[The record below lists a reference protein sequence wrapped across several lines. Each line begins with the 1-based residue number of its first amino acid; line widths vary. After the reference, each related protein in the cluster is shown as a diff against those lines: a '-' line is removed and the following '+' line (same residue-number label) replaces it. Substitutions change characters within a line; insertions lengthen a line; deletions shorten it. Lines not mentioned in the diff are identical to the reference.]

1 MNIKI
6 YQDRYT
12 ETCNIAGTQ
21 YEQNAT
27 MIKLDFSELD
37 FLDDECVKTIHFF
50 HDSLEENNYIGDTII
65 ENDEF
70 KIPKTVTEYENVLA
84 FIQITKE
91 DFIWKTKSFNL
102 DFFKSLDVDKTLDED
117 ELGILQELILEVKEI
132 QNITTDKFEEAAE
145 KATEDFNKNATEK
158 LNDFNDNYTDK
169 LNSFNENSNSK
180 VNNYNSNAESKTED
194 FNANADNQ
202 KSNFDNNVTEKTNTF
217 NSNTESKTTEFN
229 NNATSKTDSF
239 NSNSTNKLNEYNEN
253 HTSKMT
259 AYNENSAEKLA
270 VFNENAAEKIE
281 EYDDHIEELDNIVS
295 KNTANGESIYI
306 DDALKYKVFNA
317 KIDGNAEQ
325 TTTTGK
331 QMLQMCVEIRTQNG
345 VTFIKNA
352 DGSVTLDGT
361 ATAGTF
367 CNLNTS
373 YSNSDDKKYF
383 TLENGKT
390 YTIYCKNISSNMYF
404 VVRSRTQNDYLLD
417 TSVGNELAVKTYNKT
432 TDEECYGYLYVPT
445 GSSFDNY
452 TVYPMIAEGQFS
464 ELEWEEYTGGEP
476 SPSPDYKQAIA
487 TLNGDIKIV
496 QIGQNAYNIANRKN
510 PDGYPEISVDENDWV
525 TIDNT
530 TPTRHYVNF
539 FTSNL
544 KLKTDTDYAIV
555 LEVKEASGDGKFI
568 LMSDDQ
574 DRGQFEEKIMF
585 EDIGEMGNNSVQVY
599 IKKSKSSFEKS
610 ADGLRSFIETSN
622 GQSNFITFRISVVE
636 DTSITPET
644 FVYKS
649 YESNEYTIDLQD
661 NELAKLTDVM
671 KDDIVIDKIGN
682 ATLNKRVGKTILN
695 GTENW
700 FLSNAG
706 TYQVFGLTKNDV
718 AKNNLLSDTF
728 IYYKQVNLIKDRV
741 GITNDNTEQRIYISN
756 GISSTVEEF
765 KAWLSENNVTVYY
778 ELLEHQ
784 TTNIGT
790 FTNFKTFE
798 GINSF
803 FLETNIGTNF
813 EVTYAQDLQKKTED
827 LQAQIDELKTL
838 LSSTAT
844 SALLLDNYASDLV
857 SEIESEV

>member
-1 MNIKI
+1 M
-6 YQDRYT
+6 Q
-12 ETCNIAGTQ
+12 ELAS
-21 YEQNAT
+21 
-27 MIKLDFSELD
+27 SEALNNEEEIIV
-37 FLDDECVKTIHFF
+37 F
-50 HDSLEENNYIGDTII
+50 EENLKGPKGDKGDKGDDGYTPKKGVDYFT
-65 ENDEF
+65 END
-70 KIPKTVTEYENVLA
+70 K
-84 FIQITKE
+84 
-91 DFIWKTKSFNL
+91 
-102 DFFKSLDVDKTLDED
+102 
-117 ELGILQELILEVKEI
+117 QELI
-132 QNITTDKFEEAAE
+132 EAV
-145 KATEDFNKNATEK
+145 TEDASSEFVQI
-158 LNDFNDNYTDK
+158 
-169 LNSFNENSNSK
+169 
-180 VNNYNSNAESKTED
+180 VN
-194 FNANADNQ
+194 
-202 KSNFDNNVTEKTNTF
+202 
-217 NSNTESKTTEFN
+217 SKTTEFN

-239 NSNSTNKLNEYNEN
+239 NSNATSKETAYNEN
-253 HTSKMT
+253 ATSKLN

-270 VFNENAAEKIE
+270 EYNENAAEKIT

-295 KNTANGESIYI
+295 KNTVNGESISI
-306 DDALKYKVFNA
+306 DDALAYKIFGA
-317 KIDGNAEQ
+317 KVDGNVEQ

-331 QMLQMCVEIRTQNG
+331 NLLKYQVDHIPGRVVESNG
-345 VTFIKNA
+345 VTFTVNEDYSITIN
-352 DGSVTLDGT
+352 GTNNGNNSVLFIANGLTLPPGT
-361 ATAGTF
+361 YIG
-367 CNLNTS
+367 NLNGSGWKLSFQKDSSWLSWNVARTFEEETNLKQVYIEPS
-373 YSNSDDKKYF
+373 SRNQ
-383 TLENGKT
+383 T
-390 YTIYCKNISSNMYF
+390 YDNEIIYPMLVSG
-404 VVRSRTQNDYLLD
+404 D
-417 TSVGNELAVKTYNKT
+417 TSPGFAK
-432 TDEECYGYLYVPT
+432 D
-445 GSSFDNY
+445 
-452 TVYPMIAEGQFS
+452 VYEP
-464 ELEWEEYTGGEP
+464 YTGGEP
-476 SPSPDYKQAIA
+476 SPNPDYKQAIT

-574 DRGQFEEKIMF
+574 DRGQFEETIMF

-857 SEIESEV
+857 SEIESEVEQ

>member
-1 MNIKI
+1 M
-6 YQDRYT
+6 QELVSS
-12 ETCNIAGTQ
+12 ETLNNEEEI
-21 YEQNAT
+21 
-27 MIKLDFSELD
+27 IVF
-37 FLDDECVKTIHFF
+37 
-50 HDSLEENNYIGDTII
+50 EENLKGPKGDKGDKGDDGYTPKKGVDYFT
-65 ENDEF
+65 END
-70 KIPKTVTEYENVLA
+70 K
-84 FIQITKE
+84 
-91 DFIWKTKSFNL
+91 
-102 DFFKSLDVDKTLDED
+102 
-117 ELGILQELILEVKEI
+117 QELI
-132 QNITTDKFEEAAE
+132 EAV
-145 KATEDFNKNATEK
+145 TEDASSEFVQI
-158 LNDFNDNYTDK
+158 
-169 LNSFNENSNSK
+169 
-180 VNNYNSNAESKTED
+180 VN
-194 FNANADNQ
+194 
-202 KSNFDNNVTEKTNTF
+202 
-217 NSNTESKTTEFN
+217 SKTTEFN

-239 NSNSTNKLNEYNEN
+239 NSNATSKETSYNENATTKLNEYNEN
-253 HTSKMT
+253 HTIKMN
-259 AYNENSAEKLA
+259 AYNDNTTEKITEY
-270 VFNENAAEKIE
+270 NENAAEKIA
-281 EYDDHIEELDNIVS
+281 EYDEHIEDLDNIVS
-295 KNTANGESIYI
+295 KNIASGESISI
-306 DDALKYKVFNA
+306 DDALAYKIFGA
-317 KIDGNAEQ
+317 KVDGNASQ
-325 TTTTGK
+325 ITTTGK
-331 QMLQMCVEIRTQNG
+331 QMLQMCPEVHETNG
-345 VTFIKNA
+345 ITFTKNE
-352 DGSVTLDGT
+352 DGSIIINGT
-361 ATAGTF
+361 ATHTAF
-367 CNLNTS
+367 CNINGSYTDTELNRRFRLKKDSYYTLYLKNQLNGLYMGVRTSSVSGAILNTQNQELKAQQ
-373 YSNSDDKKYF
+373 YTGEDDDTGLAF
-383 TLENGKT
+383 LNVATGTTL
-390 YTIYCKNISSNMYF
+390 KNL
-404 VVRSRTQNDYLLD
+404 V
-417 TSVGNELAVKTYNKT
+417 
-432 TDEECYGYLYVPT
+432 
-445 GSSFDNY
+445 
-452 TVYPMIAEGQFS
+452 VYPMIAEGQFS

-476 SPSPDYKQAIA
+476 SPSPDYKQAIT
-487 TLNGDIKIV
+487 TLNSDIKIV

-574 DRGQFEEKIMF
+574 DRGQFEETIMF

-682 ATLNKRVGKTILN
+682 ATLNKRVGKTVLN
-695 GTENW
+695 GTESW

-813 EVTYAQDLQKKTED
+813 EIKYAQDLQKVISKQ
-827 LQAQIDELKTL
+827 QAEINELKTL

-844 SALLLDNYASDLV
+844 SALLLDNYESDLIN
-857 SEIESEV
+857 EIESEVEQ

>member
-1 MNIKI
+1 M
-6 YQDRYT
+6 Q
-12 ETCNIAGTQ
+12 E
-21 YEQNAT
+21 
-27 MIKLDFSELD
+27 LVSSEALNNEEEIIV
-37 FLDDECVKTIHFF
+37 F
-50 HDSLEENNYIGDTII
+50 EENLKGPKGDKGDKGDDGYTPKKGVDYFT
-65 ENDEF
+65 END
-70 KIPKTVTEYENVLA
+70 K
-84 FIQITKE
+84 
-91 DFIWKTKSFNL
+91 
-102 DFFKSLDVDKTLDED
+102 
-117 ELGILQELILEVKEI
+117 QELI
-132 QNITTDKFEEAAE
+132 EAV
-145 KATEDFNKNATEK
+145 TEDASSEFVQI
-158 LNDFNDNYTDK
+158 
-169 LNSFNENSNSK
+169 
-180 VNNYNSNAESKTED
+180 VN
-194 FNANADNQ
+194 
-202 KSNFDNNVTEKTNTF
+202 
-217 NSNTESKTTEFN
+217 SKTTEFN
-229 NNATSKTDSF
+229 NNATSKLETY
-239 NSNSTNKLNEYNEN
+239 NSNATSKETSYNDNATSKLNEYNEN
-253 HTSKMT
+253 HTSKMN
-259 AYNENSAEKLA
+259 AYNENSADKIAELND
-270 VFNENAAEKIE
+270 FAAEKIA
-281 EYDDHIEELDNIVS
+281 EYDEHIEDLDNTVS
-295 KNTANGESIYI
+295 KTTASGESIYI

-331 QMLQMCVEIRTQNG
+331 QMLQMCPKVHETNG
-345 VTFIKNA
+345 ITFTKNE
-352 DGSVTLDGT
+352 DGSIIINGT
-361 ATAGTF
+361 ATNTAF
-367 CNLNTS
+367 CNINGSYTDTELNRRFQLKKDSYYTLYLKNQVNGLYMGVRTSSVSGAILNTQNQELKAQQ
-373 YSNSDDKKYF
+373 YTGEDDDTGLAF
-383 TLENGKT
+383 LNVATGTTL
-390 YTIYCKNISSNMYF
+390 KNL
-404 VVRSRTQNDYLLD
+404 V
-417 TSVGNELAVKTYNKT
+417 
-432 TDEECYGYLYVPT
+432 
-445 GSSFDNY
+445 
-452 TVYPMIAEGQFS
+452 VYPMIAEGQFS

-476 SPSPDYKQAIA
+476 SPSPDYKQAIT

-574 DRGQFEEKIMF
+574 DRGQFEETIMF
-585 EDIGEMGNNSVQVY
+585 KDIGEMGNNSVQVY

-844 SALLLDNYASDLV
+844 STLLLDNYASDLV

>member
-6 YQDRYT
+6 YLDRYT

-21 YEQNAT
+21 FEQNAT
-27 MIKLDFSELD
+27 VIKFDFSELD

-50 HDSLEENNYIGDTII
+50 HDDLSEENYIGDSII
-65 ENDEF
+65 QNDEF
-70 KIPKTVTEYENVLA
+70 KIPKSITKYEDVLA

-91 DFIWKTKSFNL
+91 DFIWKTRSFNL
-102 DFFKSLDVDKTLDED
+102 DFYKSLDVDKTLDED
-117 ELGILQELILEVKEI
+117 EIGILQELILEVKEI
-132 QNITTDKFEEAAE
+132 QNVTAEKFEEAAE

-217 NSNTESKTTEFN
+217 NSNTESKITEFN
-229 NNATSKTDSF
+229 SNATSKETSY
-239 NSNSTNKLNEYNEN
+239 NENAIAKLNKYNEN
-253 HTSKMT
+253 HTSKLS

-281 EYDDHIEELDNIVS
+281 EYDEHIEDLDNIVS
-295 KNTANGESIYI
+295 KNVANGESISI
-306 DDALKYKVFNA
+306 DDALKYKIFDC
-317 KIDGNAEQ
+317 KIDGNAKQ

-331 QMLQMCVEIRTQNG
+331 NLLNIPDQVITNSGCTFTFEKG
-345 VTFIKNA
+345 VCTI
-352 DGSVTLDGT
+352 TGT
-361 ATAGTF
+361 ATADDVYCVIG
-367 CNLNTS
+367 NLNIAL
-373 YSNSDDKKYF
+373 KA
-383 TLENGKT
+383 GT
-390 YTIYCKNISSNMYF
+390 YTYSSGIIRGYPYFSLYYNNSWHQISVYNDNGTKTF
-404 VVRSRTQNDYLLD
+404 EIDEDVIVTQVRFY
-417 TSVGNELAVKTYNKT
+417 
-432 TDEECYGYLYVPT
+432 
-445 GSSFDNY
+445 
-452 TVYPMIAEGQFS
+452 FS
-464 ELEWEEYTGGEP
+464 ENSIPNIPKLTPQIEQGSVATDYEEYTGGEP
-476 SPSPDYKQAIA
+476 SPSPDYKQAIT

-574 DRGQFEEKIMF
+574 DRGQFEETIMF